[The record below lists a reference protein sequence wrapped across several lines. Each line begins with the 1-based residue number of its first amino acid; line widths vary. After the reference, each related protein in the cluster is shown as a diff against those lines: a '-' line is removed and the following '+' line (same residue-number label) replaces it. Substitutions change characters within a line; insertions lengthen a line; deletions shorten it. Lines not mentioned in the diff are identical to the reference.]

1 MTKWN
6 MTEGQTTIDNK
17 AIATGEIITP
27 FYEDTNIT
35 EIEKRINN
43 LEKKLD
49 IIINLLKND

>member
-1 MTKWN
+1 MTKLN

-17 AIATGEIITP
+17 VIATGEIITP

>member
-17 AIATGEIITP
+17 VISTGEIITP

-35 EIEKRINN
+35 EVEKRINN

>member
-6 MTEGQTTIDNK
+6 MTEGQTTTDNK
-17 AIATGEIITP
+17 VIATGEIITP
-27 FYEDTNIT
+27 FYEDTNIA
-35 EIEKRINN
+35 ELEKRINS

>member
-1 MTKWN
+1 

-17 AIATGEIITP
+17 VIATGEIITP
-27 FYEDTNIT
+27 FYEDTNIA
-35 EIEKRINN
+35 ELEKRINS

>member
-17 AIATGEIITP
+17 VIATGEIITP
-27 FYEDTNIT
+27 FYEDTNIA
-35 EIEKRINN
+35 ELEKRINN